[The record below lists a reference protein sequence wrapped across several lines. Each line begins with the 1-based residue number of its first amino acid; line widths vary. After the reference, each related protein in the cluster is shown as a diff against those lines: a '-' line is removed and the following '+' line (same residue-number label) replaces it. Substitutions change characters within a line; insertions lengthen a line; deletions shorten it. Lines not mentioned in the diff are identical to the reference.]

1 MLGKSDIK
9 INYLFVFIK
18 QNFYSS
24 FFLFFISF
32 IAIFLIVKLC
42 FTNIEINSFTYIN
55 NNANVLGLNVPANLE
70 FCGEKIPPNSMKIKD
85 GLEREFFNDNYWK
98 SNYKALF
105 EKAKIWFP
113 YIEPIL
119 KAQGVP
125 NDFKYLAVV
134 ESHLS
139 NIVSPAGAAGFWQ
152 LMPLSAKNYGLQ
164 VDECID
170 ERFDIEKSTL
180 AACKHIKDAYK
191 VFNNWTLSAAAYNL
205 GIGGIQAALNKQKSD
220 DYFDLI
226 LNTETGSFLYR
237 ILAYKTLF
245 SSPQHFGINTK
256 KLIYKTKLP
265 VKTYFIDTTVNYLSS
280 LEKAFGCDI
289 ATVKLFNPWFIGEKL
304 PNTDSYSYQFKI
316 PKYPN
321 KNYSNYGADL
331 IRKNNDLNRSDTL
344 TKNKIQDSIQI
355 K

>member
-1 MLGKSDIK
+1 
-9 INYLFVFIK
+9 
-18 QNFYSS
+18 
-24 FFLFFISF
+24 
-32 IAIFLIVKLC
+32 
-42 FTNIEINSFTYIN
+42 
-55 NNANVLGLNVPANLE
+55 
-70 FCGEKIPPNSMKIKD
+70 
-85 GLEREFFNDNYWK
+85 
-98 SNYKALF
+98 LF

-119 KAQGVP
+119 KDQGVP

-205 GIGGIQAALNKQKSD
+205 GIGGIQAALKKQKSD

-245 SSPQHFGINTK
+245 SNPQHFGINTK

-265 VKTYFIDTTVNYLSS
+265 VKTFLIDTTVNYFSS

-304 PNTDSYSYQFKI
+304 PNTDSYTYQFKI
-316 PKYPN
+316 PKYPH
-321 KNYSNYGADL
+321 KDYSNYGADL
-331 IRKNNDLNRSDTL
+331 IRNNNDLYRNDTL
-344 TKNKIQDSIQI
+344 TNNKIQDSIQI